1 MYPGGGT
8 ITEALGFTN
17 PCCLAPSPKPKLAAP
32 VGGVVKDAV
41 LGPPVNCCTMARKL
55 AVSVLSSVVGV
66 LLEAL
71 DRFRT
76 GFETRPS
83 GLKLLVLL
91 LGAAA
96 EADAVA
102 VVVTTV
108 ASCWEAAAWS

>member
-1 MYPGGGT
+1 
-8 ITEALGFTN
+8 
-17 PCCLAPSPKPKLAAP
+17 
-32 VGGVVKDAV
+32 
-41 LGPPVNCCTMARKL
+41 MARKL
-55 AVSVLSSVVGV
+55 AVSVFSRVVGV

-96 EADAVA
+96 EAEAEADAVA

-108 ASCWEAAAWS
+108 AS

>member
-1 MYPGGGT
+1 MYPGGT
-8 ITEALGFTN
+8 INEALGFTN
-17 PCCLAPSPKPKLAAP
+17 PGLDPSPKPKLVAP
-32 VGGVVKDAV
+32 GWEAKDAV

-83 GLKLLVLL
+83 GLKLLVLVL
-91 LGAAA
+91 VMEVGFGA
-96 EADAVA
+96 EAVV

-108 ASCWEAAAWS
+108 AS

>member
-1 MYPGGGT
+1 
-8 ITEALGFTN
+8 
-17 PCCLAPSPKPKLAAP
+17 
-32 VGGVVKDAV
+32 
-41 LGPPVNCCTMARKL
+41 MARKL

-83 GLKLLVLL
+83 GLKLLVLVL
-91 LGAAA
+91 EVGFGA
-96 EADAVA
+96 EAVV

-108 ASCWEAAAWS
+108 AS